1 MQHREISS
9 FIQIRFNTNM
19 YFFSII
25 LLLNVSGLTAMEM
38 VQNMIVLVQN
48 EEKLADVEF
57 LNADR
62 FRG

>member
-1 MQHREISS
+1 
-9 FIQIRFNTNM
+9 M